1 MVVGLVLTSGFV
13 VRAKASTEE
22 EKDDNNFRED
32 VIVCEEAVAHASACC
47 GFEIQGDA
55 CRFYH
60 YYFSD
65 DCGCDSPGTDGS
77 KREDTRPVISGKAA
91 RSVADMTCE
100 TMKKVDDAGD
110 SECKRLYA
118 KLQANNNQSSY
129 VARNC
134 R

>member
-1 MVVGLVLTSGFV
+1 MLVGLVLTSGFV

-22 EKDDNNFRED
+22 EEDDNNFRED

-47 GFEIQGDA
+47 GFETQGDA

-65 DCGCDSPGTDGS
+65 DCGCDSSGTAGS
-77 KREDTRPVISGKAA
+77 KRDDTRPVISGKAA

-100 TMKKVDDAGD
+100 TMTKESDTGD

-118 KLQANNNQSSY
+118 KLQANNNHSSS